1 MDVLRGA
8 MRRDRLDY
16 FGYSYGTKLGATYA
30 DLFPETSGRLVVDGA
45 VDLSLDY
52 SESNLEQ
59 AGGFATALTAYV
71 VDFVEKGDCYLGKPA
86 ADGQK
91 TIPSFLTGLDRE
103 QRTG

>member
-30 DLFPETSGRLVVDGA
+30 DLFPETSGRLVLDGA

-52 SESNLEQ
+52 AESNLEQ
-59 AGGFATALTAYV
+59 AGGFETALPAYV
-71 VDFVEKGDCYLGKPA
+71 EHCVAKGDCSLGTTA
-86 ADGQK
+86 AAGQN
-91 TIPSFLTGLDRE
+91 TLPSFLTGRA
-103 QRTG
+103 RTDS